1 MGRELNE
8 KVSDVLC
15 MVGGKGVP
23 REIWWSAFGNALEIC
38 VSGIKKRQS
47 FRQPMYL
54 PSSGTNATRETRDA
68 FERYSYSPIPS
79 NLDLCRVRTKELY
92 IRILMV
98 QQRNDQAP
106 CLWPLLELE
115 KFVLEAFQVIR
126 RCGGR
131 RGSICLFDEL
141 QNVDKV
147 GASDKD

>member
-1 MGRELNE
+1 MRRSRMFW
-8 KVSDVLC
+8 V
-15 MVGGKGVP
+15 
-23 REIWWSAFGNALEIC
+23 WSAGKESLGRYGGQLLETHWRYVLAELRSANHSDNRCIC
-38 VSGIKKRQS
+38 H
-47 FRQPMYL
+47 P
-54 PSSGTNATRETRDA
+54 SGTNATRETRDP